1 MTFVFGPEEKKRIA
15 KEFTNYLVDCSFS
28 FVVLVEEVLQGCLQE
43 HGRKRRTYVVYRL
56 GNVYR
61 AWPKQWLPTQR
72 PKELSRQCIS
82 SSTLYNFLK
91 LDSRLLPLVREPK
104 IPCQKI

>member
-43 HGRKRRTYVVYRL
+43 HGRKRRTYVV
-56 GNVYR
+56 
-61 AWPKQWLPTQR
+61 
-72 PKELSRQCIS
+72 
-82 SSTLYNFLK
+82 
-91 LDSRLLPLVREPK
+91 
-104 IPCQKI
+104 